1 MGITTTYYCDA
12 TGKQSM
18 NKAEFVEID
27 IKTTAYHKDSGF
39 TDYSGGKT
47 IKKLISREVAEKYH
61 LINIKETED
70 TPPEPTL
77 EAKLMMLFRDVIVDI
92 ATEAGA
98 EAGYQAAQNR

>member
-1 MGITTTYYCDA
+1 MGITTTYHCDA

-18 NKAEFVEID
+18 NKAEFVEIE
-27 IKTTAYHKDSGF
+27 IKSSAYKEDGF
-39 TDYSGGKT
+39 YDGYRSKT
-47 IKKLISREVAEKYH
+47 IKKLIHKEVAEKYH

-98 EAGYQAAQNR
+98 EAGYQSAHNR

>member
-1 MGITTTYYCDA
+1 MGITTTYHCDA

-18 NKAEFVEID
+18 DKSEFVEIE
-27 IKTTAYHKDSGF
+27 IKSVYMEDTFYARAS
-39 TDYSGGKT
+39 SKT
-47 IKKLISREVAEKYH
+47 IKKLIHKEVAEKYH
-61 LINIKETED
+61 LINIKETD
-70 TPPEPTL
+70 STPPEPTL

>member
-1 MGITTTYYCDA
+1 MGITTTYHCDA

-18 NKAEFVEID
+18 DKSEFVEIE
-27 IKTTAYHKDSGF
+27 ITATTYNVNGTAEYPR
-39 TDYSGGKT
+39 KT
-47 IKKLISREVAEKYH
+47 IKKLVHKEVAEKYH
-61 LINIKETED
+61 LINIKETVD

>member
-1 MGITTTYYCDA
+1 MGITTTYHCDA

-18 NKAEFVEID
+18 DKSEFVEID
-27 IKTTAYHKDSGF
+27 ITATAYIFNGAPTS
-39 TDYSGGKT
+39 TSKT
-47 IKKLISREVAEKYH
+47 IKKLIHKEIAEKYH
-61 LINIKETED
+61 LINIKENDD

-98 EAGYQAAQNR
+98 EAGYQAAHSR